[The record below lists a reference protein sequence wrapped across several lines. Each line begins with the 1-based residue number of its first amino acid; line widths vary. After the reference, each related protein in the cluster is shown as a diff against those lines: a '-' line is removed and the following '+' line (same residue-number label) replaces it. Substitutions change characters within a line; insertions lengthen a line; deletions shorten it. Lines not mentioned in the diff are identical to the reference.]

1 MTKRIQGSCFN
12 ISIYRTASDA
22 ELLSI
27 MVKDD
32 EFKFWKFNLGE
43 WKKLFASNGDRIMN
57 NYMDVVQIFK
67 ETVTIEVDENAKGN
81 DMLVI

>member
-1 MTKRIQGSCFN
+1 MTKRIQGSCYN

-32 EFKFWKFNLGE
+32 EFKFRKFNLGE